1 MARSRA
7 GTRTMVMVTR
17 IPDGATWLTGLGNV
31 RTSRASLRSVPIP
44 GERRR
49 SYLARQVATM
59 ALSHVQVDTPM
70 AIVRAAAWS
79 NSLAR
84 MGVYLPLFVIHDI
97 GVMLSMTRGAGGY
110 VIRARE
116 AQLARLQLPQGMK
129 PLLDKYRR
137 LLENITQSEVTE
149 RLAGLR
155 LRDEMVAVLLS
166 RILGDTFNRWR
177 DRTKAAGAEPL
188 PLDLGILGEI
198 DYADHFKDFD
208 ARSLW
213 GFIEHIEA
221 QSMHIYTQVELI
233 DLDTVRLLGLFKE
246 DSASGSEALGGA
258 IDLVDLFAALGS
270 PEANDVANFS
280 LDLLPSVLETR
291 RSTGAQTF
299 AVDGYAS
306 IERKG
311 NIDSLVLSEL
321 AYDREIFEQKVVD
334 NELLYYG
341 REKSREDE
349 RRLQYILIDC
359 SASMRGQRQVFA
371 RGLAL
376 ALIKK
381 LTLEGDEIWVRF
393 FDSRLHETVKIGRSG
408 QVPVP
413 YLLSFRSERGRN
425 YGKVFRQ
432 LLVEVTR
439 LRREQKRRVV
449 LYTITH
455 GQCHIE
461 PELVSALKQQAFL
474 YGVIVL
480 PSTDQ
485 LPEFVAMLDRQ
496 QIVSGDVLTNRA
508 ERQRRAL
515 DIVGDATKTRKAA
528 AEKAETLPTDPAVSR
543 RMNVVR

>member
-1 MARSRA
+1 
-7 GTRTMVMVTR
+7 
-17 IPDGATWLTGLGNV
+17 
-31 RTSRASLRSVPIP
+31 
-44 GERRR
+44 
-49 SYLARQVATM
+49 M
-59 ALSHVQVDTPM
+59 ALSHVQVETPM
-70 AIVRAAAWS
+70 AIVRASAWS
-79 NSLAR
+79 NSLMR
-84 MGVYLPLFVIHDI
+84 MGVHLPLFLIHDV

-110 VIRARE
+110 TLRPRE
-116 AQLARLQLPQGMK
+116 AQLARIQMPPGLK
-129 PLLDKYRR
+129 PHLEAYRR
-137 LLENITQSEVTE
+137 LLDNIASSEVTE

-166 RILGDTFNRWR
+166 RILGDTYNRWR
-177 DRTKAAGAEPL
+177 DRSKSAGAEPL

-198 DYADHFKDFD
+198 DYADHFRDFD
-208 ARSLW
+208 PRGLW
-213 GFIEHIEA
+213 GFVEHLVA

-291 RSTGAQTF
+291 RSTGSQTF

-334 NELLYYG
+334 SELLYYG
-341 REKSREDE
+341 REKQREDE
-349 RRLQYILIDC
+349 RRLQYLLIDC

-393 FDSRLHETVKIGRSG
+393 FDSRLHETIKIGRSG

-461 PELVSALKQQAFL
+461 PELMSALKQQAFL
-474 YGVIVL
+474 YGVVVL

-485 LPEFVAMLDRQ
+485 LPEFVPLLDRS
-496 QIVSGDVLTNRA
+496 QIVSGEALTNRA

-515 DIVGDATKTRKAA
+515 DIVGDATGVKKVAQPPA
-528 AEKAETLPTDPAVSR
+528 SPPPTDPAVSR
-543 RMNVVR
+543 KMNAIKG

>member
-1 MARSRA
+1 
-7 GTRTMVMVTR
+7 
-17 IPDGATWLTGLGNV
+17 
-31 RTSRASLRSVPIP
+31 
-44 GERRR
+44 
-49 SYLARQVATM
+49 M

-70 AIVRAAAWS
+70 ALVRAAAWS

-84 MGVYLPLFVIHDI
+84 MGVYLPLFIIHDI
-97 GVMLSMTRGAGGY
+97 GVMLSMTRGSGGY

-177 DRTKAAGAEPL
+177 DRSKSAGAEAL

-208 ARSLW
+208 PRSLW
-213 GFIEHIEA
+213 GFIEHVEA

-334 NELLYYG
+334 SELLYYG

-393 FDSRLHETVKIGRSG
+393 FDSRLHETIKIGRSG

-461 PELVSALKQQAFL
+461 PELMSSLKQQAFL

-480 PSTDQ
+480 PSSDQ
-485 LPEFVAMLDRQ
+485 LPEFVGMLDRQ

-515 DIVGDATKTRKAA
+515 DIVGDATKTRKAQA
-528 AEKAETLPTDPAVSR
+528 TAGETSPTDPAISR

>member
-1 MARSRA
+1 
-7 GTRTMVMVTR
+7 
-17 IPDGATWLTGLGNV
+17 
-31 RTSRASLRSVPIP
+31 VPIP
-44 GERRR
+44 VERRR
-49 SYLARQVATM
+49 SFLARQVATM
-59 ALSHVQVDTPM
+59 ALSHVQTDTPM
-70 AIVRAAAWS
+70 ALVRAAAWA
-79 NSLAR
+79 NSLSR
-84 MGVYLPLFVIHDI
+84 MGVNLPLFVIHDI
-97 GVMLSMTRGAGGY
+97 GVMLSMSRGAGGY
-110 VIRARE
+110 VLRARE
-116 AQLARLQLPQGMK
+116 AQLARLQLPTTVRPQ
-129 PLLDKYRR
+129 LEQYRK
-137 LLENITQSEVTE
+137 LLENIGASEVTE

-155 LRDEMVAVLLS
+155 LRDELVAVLLS
-166 RILGDTFNRWR
+166 RILGDTYNRWR
-177 DRTKAAGAEPL
+177 DRTKAAGVEPL

-198 DYADHFKDFD
+198 DYADHFRDFD
-208 ARSLW
+208 ARPWWHFL
-213 GFIEHIEA
+213 EHLVS
-221 QSMHIYTQVELI
+221 QSNHVYTQVELI

-341 REKSREDE
+341 RDKQREDE
-349 RRLQYILIDC
+349 RRLQYLLIDC

-393 FDSRLHETVKIGRSG
+393 FDSRLHETVKIARSG

-449 LYTITH
+449 MYIVTH

-461 PELVSALKQQAFL
+461 PELVTALKQQAFL
-474 YGVIVL
+474 YGVVCL
-480 PSTDQ
+480 PSSDQ
-485 LPEFVAMLDRQ
+485 LPEFVPLLDRS
-496 QIVSGDVLTNRA
+496 QIVHADALTSRA

-515 DIVGDATKTRKAA
+515 DIVGDASRTQKQPGPVIDVPSTSMQN
-528 AEKAETLPTDPAVSR
+528 LPV
-543 RMNVVR
+543 MK

>member
-1 MARSRA
+1 
-7 GTRTMVMVTR
+7 MV
-17 IPDGATWLTGLGNV
+17 
-31 RTSRASLRSVPIP
+31 
-44 GERRR
+44 
-49 SYLARQVATM
+49 
-59 ALSHVQVDTPM
+59 LSHVQVDTPM
-70 AIVRAAAWS
+70 ALVRASAWA

-84 MGVYLPLFVIHDI
+84 MGVHLPLFVVHDI
-97 GVMLSMTRGAGGY
+97 GVMLSMSRGGGGY
-110 VIRARE
+110 VLRPRE
-116 AQLARLQLPQGMK
+116 AQLARIQVPQGGK
-129 PLLDKYRR
+129 AQLEAYRR
-137 LLENITQSEVTE
+137 LLDHIATSEVTE
-149 RLAGLR
+149 RLSGLR

-166 RILGDTFNRWR
+166 RILGDTYNRWR
-177 DRTKAAGAEPL
+177 DRSKSAGVEPL

-198 DYADHFKDFD
+198 DYADHFRDFD
-208 ARSLW
+208 SRGLW
-213 GFIEHIEA
+213 GFLEHLVA
-221 QSMHIYTQVELI
+221 QQMHVYTQVELI
-233 DLDTVRLLGLFKE
+233 DLDTVRLLGLFK
-246 DSASGSEALGGA
+246 DDTSSGQVLGGA

-334 NELLYYG
+334 SELLYYG
-341 REKSREDE
+341 REKQREDE
-349 RRLQYILIDC
+349 RRLQYLLIDC
-359 SASMRGQRQVFA
+359 SASMRGQRQVFG

-393 FDSRLHETVKIGRSG
+393 FDSRMHETVKIGRSG

-425 YGKVFRQ
+425 YAKVFRQ

-449 LYTITH
+449 LYIITH

-461 PELVSALKQQAFL
+461 PELVTALKQQAFL
-474 YGVIVL
+474 YGVVCL
-480 PSTDQ
+480 PSSDQ
-485 LPEFVAMLDRQ
+485 LPEFVPLLDRS
-496 QIVSGDVLTNRA
+496 QIVHADALTSRA

-515 DIVGDATKTRKAA
+515 DIVGDATRAQKPVPKTSAPSSASLRDIPVMK
-528 AEKAETLPTDPAVSR
+528 E
-543 RMNVVR
+543 

>member
-1 MARSRA
+1 MLACA
-7 GTRTMVMVTR
+7 
-17 IPDGATWLTGLGNV
+17 P
-31 RTSRASLRSVPIP
+31 VPIP
-44 GERRR
+44 ADRRR
-49 SYLARQVATM
+49 SFLARQLSTM
-59 ALSHVQVDTPM
+59 VLSQVQADSPM

-84 MGVYLPLFVIHDI
+84 MGVHLPLFVIHDI

-110 VIRARE
+110 TIRARE
-116 AQLARLQLPQGMK
+116 AQLARVQIPVGARPQLDQ
-129 PLLDKYRR
+129 YRR
-137 LLENITQSEVTE
+137 LLDNIAASEVTE

-166 RILGDTFNRWR
+166 RILVDAYNRWR
-177 DRTKAAGAEPL
+177 DRSKSAGAEPL
-188 PLDLGILGEI
+188 PLDLGMLGDV
-198 DYADHFKDFD
+198 DYAEHFRDFD
-208 ARSLW
+208 PRGLW
-213 GFIEHIEA
+213 GFVEHIVA
-221 QSMHIYTQVELI
+221 QAMHVYTQVELI

-311 NIDSLVLSEL
+311 NVDSLVLSEL

-334 NELLYYG
+334 AELLYYG
-341 REKSREDE
+341 REKQREDE
-349 RRLQYILIDC
+349 RRLQYLLIDC

-393 FDSRLHETVKIGRSG
+393 FDSRLHETIKIGRSG

-425 YGKVFRQ
+425 YAKVFRQ

-439 LRREQKRRVV
+439 LRREQKRRVIQYV
-449 LYTITH
+449 ITH

-461 PELVSALKQQAFL
+461 PELVGALKQQAFL
-474 YGVIVL
+474 YGIVVL
-480 PSTDQ
+480 PSSEQ
-485 LPEFVAMLDRQ
+485 LPEFVPLLDRS
-496 QIVSGDVLTNRA
+496 QIVSGDALTSRA

-515 DIVGDATKTRKAA
+515 DIVGDATRVRKAA
-528 AEKAETLPTDPAVSR
+528 PPKEPPPDPASSMSR
-543 RMNVVR
+543 RMRVAR

>member
-1 MARSRA
+1 
-7 GTRTMVMVTR
+7 
-17 IPDGATWLTGLGNV
+17 
-31 RTSRASLRSVPIP
+31 VPIP
-44 GERRR
+44 VERRR
-49 SYLARQVATM
+49 SYVARQIATM
-59 ALSHVQVDTPM
+59 VLSHVQVDAPM
-70 AIVRAAAWS
+70 AIVRAAAWT

-84 MGVYLPLFVIHDI
+84 MGVHLPLFLVHDI
-97 GVMLSMTRGAGGY
+97 GVMLSLSRGAGGY
-110 VIRARE
+110 VLRPRE
-116 AQLARLQLPQGMK
+116 AQLARVQLPPGVRPQ
-129 PLLDKYRR
+129 LDQYRR
-137 LLENITQSEVTE
+137 LLENIAGSEVIE

-166 RILGDTFNRWR
+166 RILGDTYNRWR
-177 DRTKAAGAEPL
+177 DRSKSAGVEPL
-188 PLDLGILGEI
+188 PLDLGILSDV
-198 DYADHFKDFD
+198 DYAEHFRDFD
-208 ARSLW
+208 PRAVW
-213 GFIEHIEA
+213 GFVEHLVA
-221 QSMHIYTQVELI
+221 QSMHVYTQVELI

-280 LDLLPSVLETR
+280 LDLLPSVLETHR
-291 RSTGAQTF
+291 ATGAQTF
-299 AVDGYAS
+299 SVDGYAS

-321 AYDREIFEQKVVD
+321 AYDREIFEQKIVD

-341 REKSREDE
+341 RDKQREDE
-349 RRLQYILIDC
+349 RRLQYLLIDC

-381 LTLEGDEIWVRF
+381 LSLEGDEIWVRF
-393 FDSRLHETVKIGRSG
+393 FDSRLHETVKIHRSG

-449 LYTITH
+449 LYVITH

-461 PELVSALKQQAFL
+461 VELASALKQQAFL
-474 YGVIVL
+474 YGVVVL
-480 PSTDQ
+480 PSSDQ
-485 LPEFVAMLDRQ
+485 LPEFVPLLDRS
-496 QIVSGDVLTNRA
+496 QIVHADALVSRA

-515 DIVGDATKTRKAA
+515 DIVGDATRAPKPAEPKTSAPSSASLR
-528 AEKAETLPTDPAVSR
+528 DMPAVK
-543 RMNVVR
+543 

>member
-1 MARSRA
+1 
-7 GTRTMVMVTR
+7 V
-17 IPDGATWLTGLGNV
+17 
-31 RTSRASLRSVPIP
+31 
-44 GERRR
+44 
-49 SYLARQVATM
+49 ARQVSTL
-59 ALSHVQVDTPM
+59 ALSHVQVDSPM

-84 MGVYLPLFVIHDI
+84 MGVHLPLFVVHDI
-97 GVMLSMTRGAGGY
+97 GVILSLARGAGGY
-110 VIRARE
+110 TLRARE
-116 AQLARLQLPQGMK
+116 AQLARINVPPAVKPQLEQ
-129 PLLDKYRR
+129 YRG
-137 LLENITQSEVTE
+137 LLENIAGSEVTE
-149 RLAGLR
+149 RLSGLR

-166 RILGDTFNRWR
+166 RILGDAYNRWR
-177 DRTKAAGAEPL
+177 DRSKSAGAEPL
-188 PLDLGILGEI
+188 PLDLGILGDV
-198 DYADHFKDFD
+198 DYADHFREFD
-208 ARSLW
+208 ARGVY
-213 GFIEHIEA
+213 GFLEHVVS
-221 QSMHIYTQVELI
+221 QSMHVYTQVELI

-311 NIDSLVLSEL
+311 NVDSMVLSEL

-334 NELLYYG
+334 AELLYYG
-341 REKSREDE
+341 REKQREDE

-381 LTLEGDEIWVRF
+381 LALEGDEVWVRF
-393 FDSRLHETVKIGRSG
+393 FDSRLHETVKIARSG

-425 YGKVFRQ
+425 YSKVFRQ

-449 LYTITH
+449 LYMITH
-455 GQCHIE
+455 GQCHVE
-461 PELVSALKQQAFL
+461 PELIVSLKQQAFL
-474 YGVIVL
+474 YGVVVL
-480 PSTDQ
+480 PSSDA
-485 LPEFVAMLDRQ
+485 LPEFVPLLDRS
-496 QIVSGDVLTNRA
+496 QIVGADALGSRA

-515 DIVGDATKTRKAA
+515 DIVGDAAA
-528 AEKAETLPTDPAVSR
+528 KPKRAAGAR
-543 RMNVVR
+543 

>member
-1 MARSRA
+1 
-7 GTRTMVMVTR
+7 
-17 IPDGATWLTGLGNV
+17 
-31 RTSRASLRSVPIP
+31 VPIP
-44 GERRR
+44 AERRR
-49 SYLARQVATM
+49 SFLARQVATM
-59 ALSHVQVDTPM
+59 ALSHVQTDTPM
-70 AIVRAAAWS
+70 ALVRAAAWC
-79 NSLAR
+79 NSLMR
-84 MGVYLPLFVIHDI
+84 MGVYLPLFIIHDL
-97 GVMLSMTRGAGGY
+97 GVMLSMSRGTGGY
-110 VIRARE
+110 TLRPRE
-116 AQLARLQLPQGMK
+116 AQLARINVPAPTRPQLDQF
-129 PLLDKYRR
+129 RR
-137 LLENITQSEVTE
+137 LLDNVAASEVTE

-166 RILGDTFNRWR
+166 RILGDTYNRWR
-177 DRTKAAGAEPL
+177 DRSKAAGAEPL

-198 DYADHFKDFD
+198 DYADHFRDFD
-208 ARSLW
+208 PRSAW
-213 GFIEHIEA
+213 GFVEHLVA

-334 NELLYYG
+334 AELLYYG
-341 REKSREDE
+341 REKQREDE
-349 RRLQYILIDC
+349 RRLQYLLIDC

-393 FDSRLHETVKIGRSG
+393 FDSRLHETIKIGRSG

-461 PELVSALKQQAFL
+461 PELVTALRQQAFL
-474 YGVIVL
+474 YGVVVL
-480 PSTDQ
+480 PSSDQ
-485 LPEFVAMLDRQ
+485 LPEFVPLLDRS
-496 QIVSGDVLTNRA
+496 QIVSGEVLTNRA

-515 DIVGDATKTRKAA
+515 DIVGDATRAA
-528 AEKAETLPTDPAVSR
+528 PRTTQPVAAVPSDPQQSR
-543 RMNVVR
+543 RMPKVAGDDPPHGEQVTGVK